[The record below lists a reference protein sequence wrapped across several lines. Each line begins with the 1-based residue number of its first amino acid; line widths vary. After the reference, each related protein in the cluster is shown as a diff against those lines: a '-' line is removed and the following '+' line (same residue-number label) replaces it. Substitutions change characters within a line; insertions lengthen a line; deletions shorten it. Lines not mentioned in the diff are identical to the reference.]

1 MIRILVVDDHT
12 LVREGLSSLLDNE
25 HDIEVVGQC
34 GTGREAVTLTRTLNP
49 DVVLLDFKLPDMDG
63 LEVTEQIVGLGR
75 RVRVLILTMYANEEY
90 AIRLIRTGAA
100 GFLIKGAETG
110 ELITAVRKVA
120 NQKTY
125 VSPSIMDKMTE
136 RMVMPTKEVPE
147 AALSNREMQVLVRLA
162 HGETSR
168 EVSES
173 LCLSLSTVET
183 YRSRVLEKLGLRN
196 NSDIT
201 RFAIRRG
208 LIDAG

>member
-25 HDIEVVGQC
+25 ADIEVVGQC
-34 GTGREAVTLTRTLNP
+34 GTGREAVTLTKELRP

-63 LEVTEQIVGLGR
+63 LEATEQIVGLGTK
-75 RVRVLILTMYANEEY
+75 VRVLILTMYANEEY
-90 AIRLIRTGAA
+90 AIRLIRTGAS

-120 NQKTY
+120 NRKTY

-136 RMVMPTKEVPE
+136 RMVVPAQEVPE
-147 AALSNREMQVLVRLA
+147 SALSNREMQVLVRLA
-162 HGETSR
+162 HGDTSR
-168 EVSES
+168 EVSEA